1 MTAPRPRVRAGSRAA
16 RTRAR
21 LAVAY
26 RQGDDLSI
34 PTLQRELQID
44 MAVDYL
50 QQLVDA
56 APPLTDGQRDRL
68 IALLGGGA

>member
-26 RQGDDLSI
+26 RQGDTENI

-50 QQLVDA
+50 QELVDA
-56 APPLTDGQRDRL
+56 APPLTEEQRDRL
-68 IALLGGGA
+68 AGLLGGAR